1 MENPL
6 YDLRHH
12 RVLVYLI
19 AVHFSCTDEIANRL
33 KLHMPIFYRDM
44 DVGLPRKCMA
54 ELSLQWLCPR
64 SAT

>member
-54 ELSLQWLCPR
+54 
-64 SAT
+64 